1 MQGLMMEKK
10 DKSNKNPLIVL
21 DTNVLVSGLCRFEEY
36 PSYKILKSVQKGETP
51 IALTKK
57 LFLEYE
63 SVLNR
68 EEILD
73 LIDSTKDEIAMI
85 LDALLSIARESEPYY
100 LWRPNLQDEA
110 DNFILEIAITT
121 SAILITKNIKDFISG
136 DLKFPNLIIMTPE
149 QFCKQYLEV

>member
-1 MQGLMMEKK
+1 MVKK
-10 DKSNKNPLIVL
+10 DKSNKNPLVVL
-21 DTNVLVSGLCRFEEY
+21 DTNVLVSGLCRFENS
-36 PSYKILKSVQKGETP
+36 PSYRILKSVQKGETP
-51 IALTKK
+51 IALNKK

-68 EEILD
+68 EEILN
-73 LIDSTKDEIAMI
+73 LIDSTKDDIAMI
-85 LDALLSIARESEPYY
+85 MDALLSIARESEPYY

-136 DLKFPNLIIMTPE
+136 DLKFPNLIILTPE